1 MEGKRGKIELP
12 VGQRVIR
19 LLMHIPIGLITIAA
33 FILGF
38 VLGLPPIAA
47 AILGVGLGFACL
59 IAFIIYEINEDKHIE
74 DRAFHDILGF
84 LVGLGAGVVV
94 LFGLGVF
101 EIWEIQGGL
110 S

>member
-1 MEGKRGKIELP
+1 MEGRGKIELP
-12 VGQRVIR
+12 AGQRVAR
-19 LLMHIPIGLITIAA
+19 LLMHVPWGLITIAA

-38 VLGLPPIAA
+38 ILGLPPIAA

-84 LVGLGAGVVV
+84 LVGLGAGIVI
-94 LFGLGVF
+94 LFGLGVTG
-101 EIWEIQGGL
+101 IWRL